1 MANIIDQ
8 LLNFLSANQTDTMTY
23 LLLFFL
29 FSVAAA
35 VLLPIPIEIGLVWN
49 PGTFFPIKALDMGLG
64 KAVGSIVVFLIP
76 IMVVRASKW
85 LEKRRPIRRV
95 TNALRKAG
103 EKSGI
108 NRLPIYRATG
118 DLLSAVKAA
127 LRKSGINRSRVY
139 GKIKEDQSKTPAAT
153 QMPRWG
159 WLRWLGRKSEALVR
173 KHGVIAVYVLL
184 SIPGMVDTVILYI
197 FAIINANRTV
207 MSLRDF
213 ALANFLAGI
222 NRAFIIYAVLEILG
236 VKLF

>member
-8 LLNFLSANQTDTMTY
+8 LLNFLSANQTDPMTY
-23 LLLFFL
+23 LLFFFL

-35 VLLPIPIEIGLVWN
+35 VILPIPIEIGLIWN

-76 IMVVRASKW
+76 LIVVRILKW
-85 LEKRRPIRRV
+85 RPVRHF
-95 TNALRKAG
+95 TNALREAG
-103 EKSGI
+103 GKSGI
-108 NRLPIYRATG
+108 SRLRTYRATG
-118 DLLSAVKAA
+118 DLMEAVKTA
-127 LRKSGINRSRVY
+127 LRKSGIDRSRIF
-139 GKIKEDQSKTPAAT
+139 GKMKENQSKAPGVA

-159 WLRWLGRKSEALVR
+159 WLRWIGRKSEALVR

-207 MSLRDF
+207 MTLRAF

-236 VKLF
+236 VRLF

>member
-8 LLNFLSANQTDTMTY
+8 LLSFLSANQTDPMTY
-23 LLLFFL
+23 LLFFFL

-35 VLLPIPIEIGLVWN
+35 VILPIPIEIGLVWN

-64 KAVGSIVVFLIP
+64 KAVGSVFVFLIP
-76 IMVVRASKW
+76 IIVVRAMKW
-85 LEKRRPIRRV
+85 GPIRHF
-95 TNALRKAG
+95 TNALREAG
-103 EKSGI
+103 ERSGI
-108 NRLPIYRATG
+108 KRLRIYRATG
-118 DLLSAVKAA
+118 DLIHAVKTA
-127 LRKSGINRSRVY
+127 LRKSGINRSRIY
-139 GKIKEDQSKTPAAT
+139 GKMKENQSKTPGAAK
-153 QMPRWG
+153 MPRWG
-159 WLRWLGRKSEALVR
+159 WLRWIGRKSEALVR

-207 MSLRDF
+207 MTLRDF

-236 VKLF
+236 VRLF

>member
-8 LLNFLSANQTDTMTY
+8 LLNFLSANQTDPMTY
-23 LLLFFL
+23 LLFFFL

-35 VLLPIPIEIGLVWN
+35 VILPIPIEIGLIWN

-76 IMVVRASKW
+76 LIVVRILKW
-85 LEKRRPIRRV
+85 RPIRHF
-95 TNALRKAG
+95 TNALREAG
-103 EKSGI
+103 GKSGI
-108 NRLPIYRATG
+108 SRLRTYRATG
-118 DLLSAVKAA
+118 DLMQAVKTA
-127 LRKSGINRSRVY
+127 LRKSGIDRSRIF
-139 GKIKEDQSKTPAAT
+139 GKMKENQSKAPGAAK
-153 QMPRWG
+153 MLRWG
-159 WLRWLGRKSEALVR
+159 WLRWIGRKSEALVR

-207 MSLRDF
+207 MTLRAF

-236 VKLF
+236 VRLF